1 MKKFIAFSGFIFLIS
16 LFFAKPALAD
26 YYFNPHF
33 ILLDEE
39 MTDVNALSLAQIQQF
54 LQDKGS
60 SLANSFFTDYK
71 GEIKKASTIIWQAA
85 QESQISPKVILTTL
99 QKEQSLIGDPFP
111 SQNQLDKAMGY
122 RCPDS
127 GSCHPNALG
136 FGKQVDGAAWQFRQ
150 YFNNPGNWNYQ
161 AGKEYEVDGF
171 LISPV
176 NKATASLYNYTP
188 HYSGNNR
195 FWQIWQ
201 KFWGKNYPDG
211 SLIKAQGDKGVW
223 LIQYGVRRLITSYST
238 LLSRFNPKK
247 ILTITKTDLE
257 KYEIGPSIK
266 FSNYSILRAPDGKA
280 YLVVDDQIRYISS
293 PEVFRIIG
301 YNWDEV
307 MDVADEDLQAYQ
319 KGLDITV
326 NSIYPTGA
334 LLQDKA
340 TGGVYYIENGVK
352 MPVVSRE
359 IMKSNFSG
367 KVLTAISAD
376 ELDRYVSGDPVKFK
390 DGELI
395 RSNQDSKVYVVS
407 NAQRHWLKTEDVFA
421 KYGYKWDNII
431 TTTPQ
436 AVEIHPLGDDIE

>member
-1 MKKFIAFSGFIFLIS
+1 
-16 LFFAKPALAD
+16 
-26 YYFNPHF
+26 
-33 ILLDEE
+33 
-39 MTDVNALSLAQIQQF
+39 
-54 LQDKGS
+54 
-60 SLANSFFTDYK
+60 
-71 GEIKKASTIIWQAA
+71 
-85 QESQISPKVILTTL
+85 
-99 QKEQSLIGDPFP
+99 
-111 SQNQLDKAMGY
+111 
-122 RCPDS
+122 
-127 GSCHPNALG
+127 
-136 FGKQVDGAAWQFRQ
+136 
-150 YFNNPGNWNYQ
+150 
-161 AGKEYEVDGF
+161 
-171 LISPV
+171 
-176 NKATASLYNYTP
+176 
-188 HYSGNNR
+188 
-195 FWQIWQ
+195 
-201 KFWGKNYPDG
+201 
-211 SLIKAQGDKGVW
+211 

-266 FSNYSILRAPDGKA
+266 FPNYSILRAPDGKA

-293 PEVFRIIG
+293 PEVFRMIG

-395 RSNQDSKVYVVS
+395 RSNQDSKVYVIS